1 MDIVNEYEVFLNVCG
16 IENEVII
23 KVYATSKD
31 EAYDTAIEAICSIKH
46 NEIAETYGIN
56 LTRRNIN
63 V

>member
-46 NEIAETYGIN
+46 NDCESDGIN
-56 LTRRNIN
+56 LTRRNVN